1 MSKVIYNALALTIFT
16 VSLVLT
22 TIITMD
28 IINFTGQQSVFELFL
43 WFIFGLI
50 TFVYGKIIILLNHEK
65 DIDCDVCHDL
75 LNRDL

>member
-50 TFVYGKIIILLNHEK
+50 TFVYGKTIILLN
-65 DIDCDVCHDL
+65 
-75 LNRDL
+75 N

>member
-1 MSKVIYNALALTIFT
+1 MSNVIYNALALTIFT

-28 IINFTGQQSVFELFL
+28 IINFTGQQSLFELFL

-50 TFVYGKIIILLNHEK
+50 TFVYGKTIILLN
-65 DIDCDVCHDL
+65 
-75 LNRDL
+75 N

>member
-1 MSKVIYNALALTIFT
+1 MSNVIYNALALTIFT

-22 TIITMD
+22 TIITLD
-28 IINFTGQQSVFELFL
+28 IINFTGQQSLFELFL

-50 TFVYGKIIILLNHEK
+50 TFVYGKTIILLNHEK
-65 DIDCDVCHDL
+65 IETDTSL

>member
-50 TFVYGKIIILLNHEK
+50 TFVYGKTIILLNHEK
-65 DIDCDVCHDL
+65 DIDCDACHDL

>member
-1 MSKVIYNALALTIFT
+1 MSMVIYNALALTIFT

-65 DIDCDVCHDL
+65 DIDCDACHDL

>member
-65 DIDCDVCHDL
+65 DIDCDACHDL

>member
-22 TIITMD
+22 TIITLD
-28 IINFTGQQSVFELFL
+28 IINFTGQQSLFELFL

-50 TFVYGKIIILLNHEK
+50 TFVYGKTIILLNHEK
-65 DIDCDVCHDL
+65 IETDTSL

>member
-1 MSKVIYNALALTIFT
+1 MSKVIYNALALTVFT

-28 IINFTGQQSVFELFL
+28 IINFTGQQSLFELFL

-50 TFVYGKIIILLNHEK
+50 TFVYGKTIILLNHEK
-65 DIDCDVCHDL
+65 IETDTSL

>member
-1 MSKVIYNALALTIFT
+1 MSKVIYNALALTVFT

-28 IINFTGQQSVFELFL
+28 IINFTGQQSLFELFL

-50 TFVYGKIIILLNHEK
+50 TFVYGKTIILLNPEEES
-65 DIDCDVCHDL
+65 
-75 LNRDL
+75 

>member
-28 IINFTGQQSVFELFL
+28 IINFTGQQSLFELFL

-50 TFVYGKIIILLNHEK
+50 TFVYGKTIILLNHEK
-65 DIDCDVCHDL
+65 IETDTSL